1 MKTQNLFCYLY
12 KDSVYEKAT
21 NNLGLFGNNLF
32 SSVWMADFA
41 LFLLSL
47 QLVQRRSTPPTKS
60 TATKFK
66 VFRAWRCSTNQK
78 VSTRRCWSLQVRTRN
93 AISKISAMIP
103 ILIAFFLDISHALLK
118 HSRSSGEPCFYFE
131 VVVLSM
137 LSQSASLFKLFSRY
151 LYIESWRSRV
161 VAANF
166 LRGKLSL
173 RRCFSINL
181 DLIRHYF
188 FDSQAVDVI
197 LCKLQTNP
205 FFFFGLQK

>member
-1 MKTQNLFCYLY
+1 MKKDLEFILFFV

-21 NNLGLFGNNLF
+21 NNLGHFGNNIF

-93 AISKISAMIP
+93 TLSKISAMIP
-103 ILIAFFLDISHALLK
+103 ILFSLFFLIYRTLALSIRDPDGK
-118 HSRSSGEPCFYFE
+118 PWFYFE
-131 VVVLSM
+131 VVL
-137 LSQSASLFKLFSRY
+137 
-151 LYIESWRSRV
+151 
-161 VAANF
+161 
-166 LRGKLSL
+166 LSL
-173 RRCFSINL
+173 LS
-181 DLIRHYF
+181 
-188 FDSQAVDVI
+188 
-197 LCKLQTNP
+197 
-205 FFFFGLQK
+205 